1 VSCVAESRRNPSG
14 GGSGGGPA
22 LPPSSCVAEEAT
34 RGIPAAAGSEQR
46 FAPGSPRVLV
56 AGATGFAGALAAH
69 LLWRHPRFELAGVT
83 GRSEV
88 GRRLDEL
95 YPRYRVPL
103 RIQELD
109 LERIEEE
116 PAGGTGSPGGRLDG
130 AVVAYPHAAAAPT
143 VGALRERGARVVD
156 LSADFRLSE
165 LATYERWY
173 GPHPRPELLEEAVYG
188 LTELHRERIA
198 SATIVA
204 NPGCYPTAAV
214 LALAPLARAGLLAD
228 VVIDAKQGISGAGR
242 TFDDTTHLSMAGEN
256 ILPYKVAAHR
266 HTPEIEEQLDGLDPA
281 HPGLHVQFQAHLVPL
296 DQGELASCYVTPT
309 RAIEDGELRELY
321 RDAYAAEPF
330 VEVVDGP
337 PGVREVRETNFCR
350 LFAAADRHT
359 GKVLVFSAIDNLWKG
374 TSSQAVQNLNL
385 MFDLPETEGLL

>member
-1 VSCVAESRRNPSG
+1 VP
-14 GGSGGGPA
+14 
-22 LPPSSCVAEEAT
+22 
-34 RGIPAAAGSEQR
+34 EQR
-46 FAPGSPRVLV
+46 SAPGAPRVLV

-69 LLWRHPRFELAGVT
+69 LLWRHPGFELAGVT

-103 RIQELD
+103 TLQELQPGRV
-109 LERIEEE
+109 LEDFG
-116 PAGGTGSPGGRLDG
+116 ADGRLDA

-143 VGALRERGARVVD
+143 VAALREHGLRVVD
-156 LSADFRLSE
+156 LSADFRLSA

-173 GPHPRPELLEEAVYG
+173 GKHPRPELLREAVYG

-198 SATIVA
+198 AAAIVA

-214 LALAPLARAGLLAD
+214 LGLAPLARAGLLAD
-228 VVIDAKQGISGAGR
+228 VTIDAKQGISGAGR
-242 TFDDTTHLSMAGEN
+242 AFDETTHLSMAGEN

-266 HTPEIEEQLDGLDPA
+266 HTPEIEEQLVDLDPA
-281 HPGLHVQFQAHLVPL
+281 HPDLHVQFQAHLVPL

-309 RAIEDGELRELY
+309 RPVGDEELRELY
-321 RDAYAAEPF
+321 HDAYAAEPF
-330 VEVVDGP
+330 VEVVDDP

-350 LFAAADRHT
+350 LFVAADSHT
-359 GKVLVFSAIDNLWKG
+359 GKLLAFSAIDNLWKG
-374 TSSQAVQNLNL
+374 TSSQAIQNLNL
-385 MFDLPETEGLL
+385 MFGLAETEGLL